1 MEILPTWDTLEAK
14 AAEKG
19 WTNER
24 RLAAPFRAKERTFPG
39 SAPAVP
45 GEGPMVF
52 WRDVFDWCP
61 FCVPTQLLLEEKRI
75 PYLTKKVPLSNY
87 SAPAGE
93 KDPEFLKRVPPKN
106 GNIST
111 SLVPDL
117 TLEFQGPKERTI
129 IAEHGHD
136 LLNW

>member
-45 GEGPMVF
+45 GEGPMVL
-52 WRDVFDWCP
+52 WRDTFDWCP

-93 KDPEFLKRVPPKN
+93 KVP
-106 GNIST
+106 GNVGT

-117 TLEFQGPKERTI
+117 TLDFQGPNERTI
-129 IAEHGHD
+129 IADHGHD